1 MKHSEKQAFYLLKS
15 CKRVTHLV
23 WGGIF
28 YTALALTSHAQFG
41 IEPTKASRTLNLG
54 ECIELALANN
64 LDLEIQRNNPDIA
77 AYNLQVSY
85 SVYEPALT
93 VNASHQYNSNPG
105 RFNVQLGREQPSNES
120 DSDNFSV
127 GIGGFLPTG
136 LSYNLTQSINRS
148 GGNFFNGTT
157 LQDQPTQYFSR
168 AGIDLSQPLLKN
180 AWIDQN
186 RLSIKLSKNNLSSTA
201 AGLRL
206 QVNNIL
212 TTVQNAY
219 FDLIAAKE
227 NVRVQEKALELS
239 EQLLFENQKRVD
251 FGVMAPLDIQLA
263 QSQVEVNRSN
273 LLTAQRNF
281 MLQQNTLKRLITQ
294 DYSEWGF
301 VNIRPAENLMA
312 FPEDLDLQ
320 ESWRTGLEMRP
331 DFSQAKIELE
341 RRGILLKFRR
351 NQILPQLDLT
361 GSFGYVGFD
370 QQESD
375 YRASLGDIQE
385 QNDPFYS
392 FGAILRVPLGNRAE
406 RNNYKAAK
414 AEQQQALLQL
424 KRLEV
429 DILVEVENA
438 VRLVET
444 SYARTVATKAARKYQ
459 EAALEAEQKRL
470 ENGKSTS
477 YTVLQFQRD
486 LTSASSS
493 EIQALTDYNKALVE
507 LSRAQ
512 GTTLDR
518 LNIDF
523 VIQTDD

>member
-1 MKHSEKQAFYLLKS
+1 MKNSSIKAVQAQKF
-15 CKRVTHLV
+15 RRMRNTLV
-23 WGGIF
+23 WGTLTLAAF
-28 YTALALTSHAQFG
+28 ATTAHAQFG
-41 IEPTKASRTLNLG
+41 IEPDKETRTLNLG

-77 AYNLQVSY
+77 AYNLRVSY
-85 SVYEPALT
+85 SAYEPSM
-93 VNASHQYNSNPG
+93 NFSASHGYNSNPG
-105 RFNVQLGREQPSNES
+105 RFNVQLGGIQPSNES
-120 DSDNFSV
+120 DNDNLSV
-127 GIGGFLPTG
+127 GVGGILPTG
-136 LSYNLTQSINRS
+136 LSYNLVQSINRS
-148 GGNFFNGTT
+148 GGNFFNGVT

-168 AGIDLSQPLLKN
+168 AGLDLRQPLLKN

-186 RLSIKLSKNNLSSTA
+186 RLSVRLSKNNLSSTTQ
-201 AGLRL
+201 GLRL

-212 TTVQNAY
+212 TSVQNAY

-227 NVRVQEKALELS
+227 NVRVQAKALELS

-281 MLQQNTLKRLITQ
+281 MLQQNNLKRLITQ

-320 ESWRTGLEMRP
+320 ESWRTGLDLRP
-331 DFSQAKIELE
+331 DFIQAKIELE

-351 NQILPQLDLT
+351 NQLLPQLDLT

-370 QQESD
+370 QQED
-375 YRASLGDIQE
+375 DFRASLRGIEDRD
-385 QNDPFYS
+385 DPYYS
-392 FGAILRVPLGNRAE
+392 FGAVLTVPLGNRAE

-414 AEQQQALLQL
+414 AEQQQAILQL

-444 SYARTVATKAARKYQ
+444 SYARTVATKAAREYQ

-493 EIQALTDYNKALVE
+493 EIQALADYNKALVE

-523 VIQTDD
+523 VIQAED